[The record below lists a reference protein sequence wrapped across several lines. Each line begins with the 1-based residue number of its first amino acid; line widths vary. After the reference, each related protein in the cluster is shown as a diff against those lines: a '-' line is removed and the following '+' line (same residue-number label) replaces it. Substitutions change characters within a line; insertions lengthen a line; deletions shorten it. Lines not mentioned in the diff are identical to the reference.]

1 MSRSIIFK
9 NATVVNEG
17 RQVVTDVFVKDGI
30 IQKQTL
36 DISGMEKQVA
46 HLRVRN
52 QELHDRVNDL
62 SFQLDEEKK
71 QVELKA
77 KVRELEKIRKEL
89 AEKDKKNT

>member
-1 MSRSIIFK
+1 MRYEALTREELSR
-9 NATVVNEG
+9 ALDE
-17 RQVVTDVFVKDGI
+17 KDGI